1 MAKLLLLSFCM
12 LAAQATE
19 DPTPAQRGYE
29 NKFVTENKVVLKT
42 WHLFNKNLELDSGA
56 ATSRETIEWTQVK
69 DLSFFCQDQSVYVTF
84 SRSENVRGHAAKTT
98 SWQTIMRM
106 GTSPNQS
113 SRCLLQKKPVPHQIS
128 KTNLKFK
135 VYVLSFLF

>member
-1 MAKLLLLSFCM
+1 MAKLLLLSFCV

-29 NKFVTENKVVLKT
+29 NKFITENKLVLKT
-42 WHLFNKNLELDSGA
+42 WHLFNKNLVLDSG
-56 ATSRETIEWTQVK
+56 ATSRETIEWTQVR
-69 DLSFFCQDQSVYVTF
+69 DLSFFCRDQSVYFTF
-84 SRSENVRGHAAKTT
+84 FRLVNVCGHAAKTT

-135 VYVLSFLF
+135 VYVLYFLF

>member
-1 MAKLLLLSFCM
+1 MAKLLLLSFCV

-19 DPTPAQRGYE
+19 DPTPAQRGYA
-29 NKFVTENKVVLKT
+29 NKFVNENKAVLKT
-42 WHLFNKNLELDSGA
+42 WNLFNKNLVLDAG

-84 SRSENVRGHAAKTT
+84 SRSRNVCGPVAKTT